1 MKKGMNFKEYLQR
14 PVSEVHRANIVSLFQ
29 APDTGA
35 LFLNELDVIR
45 KKFDISDWKKEIVKA
60 IDKFDGHANISN
72 DSLRSASA
80 AAMDFGALE
89 AIFGDISGDLEE
101 KKTETKK
108 YIRQEPSIETLLN
121 TRSPLRKPSL
131 QQHTEPAPVPITKM
145 PNFVNLDRR
154 AIQVALQHQRTE
166 KLFRIPVVG
175 STIKRLSEI
184 TQLARKVS
192 AKQKMLPPQSL
203 FTQAAALAQKL
214 FAEIARNPES
224 YVRLSQNE
232 TSALNSAKVTS
243 ISSAKS
249 ADPKAALRLAAIN
262 AMSQPP
268 LSVPKKVEAYV
279 TIAQNSTVTLQA
291 AMNRLDDEHKKHQQD
306 TRYAKET
313 AVEIQ
318 LSKLGYNDA
327 ERARL
332 IPILAKNAALSEY
345 VSNGTI
351 RSANDLESVLNA
363 SSASTPRKAKL
374 VD

>member
-1 MKKGMNFKEYLQR
+1 
-14 PVSEVHRANIVSLFQ
+14 
-29 APDTGA
+29 
-35 LFLNELDVIR
+35 
-45 KKFDISDWKKEIVKA
+45 
-60 IDKFDGHANISN
+60 
-72 DSLRSASA
+72 
-80 AAMDFGALE
+80 
-89 AIFGDISGDLEE
+89 
-101 KKTETKK
+101 
-108 YIRQEPSIETLLN
+108 
-121 TRSPLRKPSL
+121 
-131 QQHTEPAPVPITKM
+131 
-145 PNFVNLDRR
+145 
-154 AIQVALQHQRTE
+154 
-166 KLFRIPVVG
+166 
-175 STIKRLSEI
+175 
-184 TQLARKVS
+184 
-192 AKQKMLPPQSL
+192 MLPPQSL

-268 LSVPKKVEAYV
+268 LSVPKKVEDYV